1 MKKTVSS
8 ILSAMLVM
16 QSFLFAGCEKAEEAV
31 PAAETE
37 CAVVSTLSTDA
48 VASFEETVPETAAA
62 EEPAKQFYAVAQGEN
77 GLVFPCLIENDED
90 KLYTLESLEVVYY
103 AEEKPIETAAYSP
116 KELKSFA
123 WQTDAALALHPA
135 DALVQNVPCI
145 LEKDAFAWAELTFTL
160 LDSQGQKAI
169 RSFGFTVK
177 EEAVNTS
184 FMEDGALW
192 EYARFEGGSYWAFF
206 YSITNYSHKEISLE
220 AVYSVN
226 YVDGKPISTASIL
239 PERFAA
245 THLTDVKSL
254 KPGQSKD
261 WSNGFGTDFGPGPD
275 RMKVTFAYR
284 DAEGALYPVVFR
296 FILDEEKSASG
307 YYMDHDTWILPQI
320 QNNLWLFDMVLE
332 NGTQETLTLEA
343 LYWNNYQ
350 SGIPMGSGYSSG
362 SQLEDIS
369 LGNTVLAP
377 GQTFAWTS
385 SHPASALYMNQRK
398 FVFQFRDS
406 QGNAHYQTFRY
417 GMPEEIAL
425 AHTTDHLES
434 YDPIIDFYEIP
445 SELGAPQYTLGE
457 IRQMIENG
465 LTLDE
470 VAEKIST
477 VADLVQ
483 YLHQKNYGK
492 NVHLADGNI
501 HFWSQGQQWSVDRS
515 AENVFHDNA
524 GNCGGCSNLVNYI
537 LRGDYEEQGYVQE
550 ASNKGGHMY
559 NYFKTNGVF
568 YFFDLMQ
575 IASEG
580 SFDNVKYRIF
590 AAEDPQDFSRH
601 YIAGNRELETPDTEH
616 YLLLQY
622 MYPCEGSHLPIGSN
636 ANVHSVLNYTLFGV
650 LPREIEASVK
660 LLFVE
665 DGTYAP
671 IFAEAPAK
679 DRWPAE
685 AQ

>member
-1 MKKTVSS
+1 MKKTISS
-8 ILSAMLVM
+8 ILSAILVM
-16 QSFLFAGCEKAEEAV
+16 QSFLLVGCKKAEEAIPV
-31 PAAETE
+31 AETE
-37 CAVVSTLSTDA
+37 SVVLSTLSTDGSA
-48 VASFEETVPETAAA
+48 LHEETVPESPVT
-62 EEPAKQFYAVAQGEN
+62 EEPSKYFYAVTQGED
-77 GLVFPCLIENDED
+77 GIVFSCLLENDED
-90 KLYTLESLEVVYY
+90 KIYTLDSLEAVYY
-103 AEEKPIETAAYSP
+103 AEEKPIETAVYSP

-123 WQTDAALALHPA
+123 WWADATLVLNPA
-135 DALVQNVPCI
+135 DAFLQNVPCI
-145 LEKDAFAWAELTFTL
+145 LDKDIFEWAELTFTL

-169 RSFGFTVK
+169 QSFCFTT
-177 EEAVNTS
+177 EEDAVNTS
-184 FMEDGALW
+184 FIEDGELW

-206 YSITNYSHKEISLE
+206 YSITNYSHKDITLE
-220 AVYSVN
+220 AVYNVN
-226 YVDGKPISTASIL
+226 YVDGKPISTDSIV
-239 PERFAA
+239 PERFTT
-245 THLTDVKSL
+245 THLTDVESL
-254 KPGQSKD
+254 KPGESKE
-261 WSNGFGTDFGPGPD
+261 WSNGFGTEFGPGPD
-275 RMKVTFAYR
+275 QMKVTFAYR
-284 DAEGALYPVVFR
+284 DSEGELYPVVFR
-296 FILDEEKSASG
+296 FILNEEKSASG
-307 YYMDHDTWILPQI
+307 YYMDHDTWIIPQI
-320 QNNLWLFDMVLE
+320 QNNLWLFDIVLE
-332 NGTQETLTLEA
+332 NNTHEMLTLEA

-350 SGIPMGSGYSSG
+350 SSIPMGSGYSTG

-369 LGNTVLAP
+369 LGNLVLAP
-377 GQTFAWTS
+377 GQKFTWTS
-385 SHPASALYMNQRK
+385 SHPTTAIYMNQRK

-406 QGNAHYQTFRY
+406 QGNVHYQIYRY
-417 GMPEEIAL
+417 GLPEEAAL
-425 AHTTDHLES
+425 ANTTDYLAS

-445 SELGAPQYTLGE
+445 SELGTPQYTIVE
-457 IRQMIENG
+457 IQQMVENN

-515 AENVFHDNA
+515 AKNVFNDNA

-559 NYFKTNGVF
+559 NYFKANGVF

-590 AAEDPQDFSRH
+590 AAEDPQDFSHH
-601 YIAGNRELETPDTEH
+601 YIASNHDLETPDAEH

-636 ANVHSVLNYTLFGV
+636 ANVHSILNYTLFGV
-650 LPREIEASVK
+650 LPAEIEASMM

-665 DGTYAP
+665 DETYTP
-671 IFAEAPAK
+671 IFVDAPAK
-679 DRWPAE
+679 DHWPTE
-685 AQ
+685 AR